1 MTNARFEMRRYS
13 TVLRVDVVN
22 DEIRVSLPGSSYA
35 VRYFKPNHSPQLL
48 ARRIPNRNDPR
59 LPMSL
64 SEFLIRAWRTA
75 NSKAK
80 ELGWIV

>member
-1 MTNARFEMRRYS
+1 MSAEMRRYS
-13 TVLRVDVVN
+13 TVFRVDVVN
-22 DEIRVSLPGSSYA
+22 DEIRVSLPDSNYA
-35 VRYFKPNHSPQLL
+35 VTYFKPDHSPQLL
-48 ARRIPNRNDPR
+48 ARQIPNRNDPR

-80 ELGWIV
+80 ELGWIN